1 MLKFGAYDA
10 NENIVKKIQ
19 NENVDK
25 VEVCDEGETKL
36 MDYAPKSLSRFAEIE
51 VRLRLCKLLGVFDLS
66 CY

>member
-19 NENVDK
+19 NENVEK
-25 VEVCDEGETKL
+25 FEVTVKGEPKL
-36 MDYAPKSLSRFAEIE
+36 MDYPKALSRFAEIE